1 MSEEPDIEV
10 FYDGECPIC
19 RFEVK
24 LYRRI
29 DEAARIQWTDIGD
42 LEITDLPKDKSHD
55 DLLGRFHVRDIRG
68 EPTDGTQSD
77 WFIGVDAFARIWTVL
92 PGFRHFAFLFRVPCI
107 RQLAMGGYRV
117 FLAWQKWH
125 RRRRSTHESGRAD
138 A

>member
-1 MSEEPDIEV
+1 MTGTPDIEV

-29 DEAARIQWTDIGD
+29 DEATRIRWTDIGD
-42 LEITDLPKDKSHD
+42 LEIADLPKDKSRD
-55 DLLGRFHVRDIRG
+55 ELLGRFHVRDIRYG
-68 EPTDGTQSD
+68 AQSD

-92 PGFRHFAFLFRVPCI
+92 PGFRHFAFLFEVPGI

-125 RRRRSTHESGRAD
+125 RSRRAHA
-138 A
+138 